1 MKEAG
6 FSAVVRGGL
15 LMSVVGLAMLVLA
28 IGAPTANAASP
39 GLPAYDFHGTTVG
52 GQQVSLA
59 SYAGKPLVL
68 VLWASW

>member
-1 MKEAG
+1 MK
-6 FSAVVRGGL
+6 VRFGTCSRGWL
-15 LMSVVGLAMLVLA
+15 LMVVIGLAVLVLA
-28 IGAPTANAASP
+28 IGAPTADAADA
-39 GLPAYDFHGTTVG
+39 GQPAYDFHGTTVD